1 MRLALE
7 LLRMHFRKPT
17 SFAVQTWNHV
27 SHSQPVMQTTVPVS
41 GIELRFLDRG
51 PLF

>member
-17 SFAVQTWNHV
+17 SFAVQTWNPI
-27 SHSQPVMQTTVPVS
+27 SHQQPVMQTTASVS
-41 GIELRFLDRG
+41 GIELRFLDGG